1 MIFNGLAI
9 WREIA
14 SVAVE
19 IGLAYVEGIETEM
32 PGNSIDDALDG
43 EDALRATETA
53 KRRVGDGV
61 GFDAPGTNPVGRQE
75 IGVVGMKHRAVDH
88 ACADVRG
95 ASTAGG
101 ELEVHSI
108 DKSFGT
114 KTNGPVDPKIMP
126 LAGHHHVGVAVEP
139 KFAWPSRNMRGERGN
154 DRPLSGLGFLAA
166 KAAAHAPY
174 LACHIGVCYP
184 KRASHRMLDLRRV
197 LRR

>member
-32 PGNSIDDALDG
+32 PGNGIDDALDG
-43 EDALRATETA
+43 ENALRATKTA
-53 KRRVGDGV
+53 KRRVGNRV
-61 GFDAPGTNPVGRQE
+61 GFDAPGVYPVCRQE

-95 ASTAGG
+95 ASAAGG
-101 ELEVHSI
+101 ELEVHAI
-108 DKSFGT
+108 DTSFGT
-114 KTNGPVDPKIMP
+114 KADGPVDTKIMP

-139 KFAWPSRNMRGERGN
+139 KLARPSRHLRGERGN
-154 DRPLSGLGFLAA
+154 DRPLRGLGFLAA
-166 KAAAHAPY
+166 KAAAHAPD
-174 LACHIGVCYP
+174 LACHIGVCDP
-184 KRASHRMLDLRRV
+184 KHTSHRMLDLRRV
-197 LRR
+197 